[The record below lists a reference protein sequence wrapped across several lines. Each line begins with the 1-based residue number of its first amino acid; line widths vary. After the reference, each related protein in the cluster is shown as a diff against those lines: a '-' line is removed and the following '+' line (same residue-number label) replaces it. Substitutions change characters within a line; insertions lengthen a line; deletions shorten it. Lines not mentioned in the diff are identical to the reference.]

1 MKYSIVKLLSI
12 TNILN
17 NLTTVSSVIVNLRT
31 ASKTATTTAPHS
43 YSNTIKSTKGNNGNV
58 ATAVN
63 NIISTSDSVLF
74 DDDLIAK
81 LEAGWDNLSHHSM
94 ENAIAVTDSPDIT
107 KTSSTDTEKEKDNAF
122 DINHSWSNGILAMI
136 GNAFCAIALHIAG
149 TYLALFPNS
158 SKVFSVLQQPSMILT
173 CGVLVIIS
181 LTSFVSHAIQE
192 RQLSEAPVVS
202 TKLNANPRRQYG
214 GRHIHHQAKAQGK
227 SQYGFERSAATIQN
241 VRGGNALNYLN
252 ILKNA
257 STTKYVPY
265 FLASAILALSTILST
280 KLSLAAASLACT
292 PLLLTLWHVVHTTP
306 RVWLGSISRISA
318 AFIIPIVSGSVS
330 VATVSIN
337 GSKQWHGLEFVL
349 ASVRSS
355 ILFILALVPSLLS
368 FGIARDILTHQRDDK
383 HAIDTL
389 PVKNG
394 KDYASLVHFRLA
406 TIASFVALTKACLL
420 YLNINV
426 NYAKGTIFRMMALV
440 TGALCTLHHSYY
452 NIKRVGGGEDGLTRK
467 SLTGGRSS
475 LFVML
480 AGFF

>member
-12 TNILN
+12 TNFLT

-31 ASKTATTTAPHS
+31 VSNTAASPHS
-43 YSNTIKSTKGNNGNV
+43 YSTTTTKNTKSNIGNS

-63 NIISTSDSVLF
+63 NIISTSDSILF
-74 DDDLIAK
+74 DDALIAK
-81 LEAGWDNLSHHSM
+81 LEAGWDNLSHHNM
-94 ENAIAVTDSPDIT
+94 ENAIAVTNAPDIT
-107 KTSSTDTEKEKDNAF
+107 KTNSIDTEKENDNAV
-122 DINHSWSNGILAMI
+122 DINHSRSNGILAMI
-136 GNAFCAIALHIAG
+136 GNAVCAIALHIAG

-192 RQLSEAPVVS
+192 RQLSEAPAVS
-202 TKLNANPRRQYG
+202 TKLNTNPRRQYG
-214 GRHIHHQAKAQGK
+214 GRHTHHRTKAQGK
-227 SQYGFERSAATIQN
+227 SQYGFERSFATAQN
-241 VRGGNALNYLN
+241 VRGGNALNYFN
-252 ILKNA
+252 ILRTIT
-257 STTKYVPY
+257 TTKYVPY
-265 FLASAILALSTILST
+265 LLASAILAFSTVLST

-330 VATVSIN
+330 VATVSMK

-389 PVKNG
+389 PVKSG

-406 TIASFVALTKACLL
+406 SIASFVALTKACLL
-420 YLNINV
+420 YLNMNV
-426 NYAKGTIFRMMALV
+426 NYAKGNMIKMMTLV
-440 TGALCTLHHSYY
+440 AGALWSLHQSYY
-452 NIKRVGGGEDGLTRK
+452 NIKRVGGGDDNLTRK
-467 SLTGGRSS
+467 SLKEGRSS
-475 LFVML
+475 LFLML
-480 AGFF
+480 VGFF